1 MLGVPFAEAH
11 GGFGGTRID
20 VMVVMQE
27 LGRGLVVEPYLRRSC
42 WAAVCSNLA
51 GSAAQKE
58 EILPRLVQGKGCAA
72 LAHGEPQSRY
82 DLHDVATTA
91 RRDGAGYVLNGR
103 KSVVL
108 HGASASTLIVS
119 ARTAGGQ
126 RDRDGITLFLVDA
139 HARGVRANDYR
150 TIDGLRAADIALEGV
165 NVGGDALLGTVDGGL
180 SPLERVVDHGVA
192 ALCAEAVGAIEAL
205 NDATLDYLK
214 TREQFGQPIGRFQAL
229 QHRAADMLIHK
240 EQVKSIALLASVKV
254 ESNDR
259 AERVRARVRSE
270 VAGRAR
276 RPRRRKGCSANAR
289 WHGRHERAARG
300 ALCQATDHDRLLARR
315 QRLAHRTFRRDGVR
329 LNRQIL
335 LVSRPTAA
343 VTEANFKLVETPIP
357 TPGDGQFLV
366 RNHWLSL
373 DPYMR
378 GRMDEAKSYA
388 KYVELGEVM
397 EGGTVGEVIESR
409 HAKFPTGQFVT
420 GAFGWQEY
428 ALSDGSGV
436 RKVDPKQAPL
446 SYFLGVLG
454 MPGVTAWMGLIDIA
468 QPKAGETVVVS
479 AAAGAV
485 GSVVGQLA
493 KLSGCRAIGIAG
505 GQAKCD
511 YVVGALGFDACVDH
525 KAGRLPEDLA
535 AAAPKGIDVF
545 LRERRWT
552 KSWTRCCAS

>member
-1 MLGVPFAEAH
+1 
-11 GGFGGTRID
+11 
-20 VMVVMQE
+20 
-27 LGRGLVVEPYLRRSC
+27 
-42 WAAVCSNLA
+42 
-51 GSAAQKE
+51 
-58 EILPRLVQGKGCAA
+58 
-72 LAHGEPQSRY
+72 
-82 DLHDVATTA
+82 
-91 RRDGAGYVLNGR
+91 
-103 KSVVL
+103 
-108 HGASASTLIVS
+108 
-119 ARTAGGQ
+119 
-126 RDRDGITLFLVDA
+126 
-139 HARGVRANDYR
+139 VR
-150 TIDGLRAADIALEGV
+150 V
-165 NVGGDALLGTVDGGL
+165 
-180 SPLERVVDHGVA
+180 
-192 ALCAEAVGAIEAL
+192 
-205 NDATLDYLK
+205 
-214 TREQFGQPIGRFQAL
+214 
-229 QHRAADMLIHK
+229 
-240 EQVKSIALLASVKV
+240 
-254 ESNDR
+254 
-259 AERVRARVRSE
+259 
-270 VAGRAR
+270 
-276 RPRRRKGCSANAR
+276 
-289 WHGRHERAARG
+289 
-300 ALCQATDHDRLLARR
+300 
-315 QRLAHRTFRRDGVR
+315 
-329 LNRQIL
+329 NRQIL

-420 GAFGWQEY
+420 GAFGWQEHT
-428 ALSDGSGV
+428 LSDGSGV

-535 AAAPKGIDVF
+535 AAAPKGIDVSF
-545 LRERRWT
+545 ENVGGEVMDTVLRFMNPFGRITLCGLVSQYNSAEPYGIRNVRSLLVNRIRLQGFIVSDRMDLW
-552 KSWTRCCAS
+552 SRALADLGAHIASGRIKYRESIAYGIENAPRAFIGMLRGENLGKQLVKLD